1 VTAPRIIVSGATTAL
16 TRRTTFRKA
25 FLAPWHQAVGDCWLY
40 SLADAQRRT
49 QVAIHHAVRCV
60 NHHHLNV
67 TPSSNNLPKFI
78 KLLHEDISCSVN
90 TLMARERYDQP
101 HELFDD
107 RPTHMLQL
115 RDGEAQALHLMYEYV
130 NCVAAALI
138 DRPEQMPGYIFNF
151 DLWLSGY
158 LDVPKPK
165 VYFGDSRPDVIRM
178 EVTPPPLLYQAFGGD
193 MERLVYQMNR
203 MAREAVQKIVTA
215 RKRPALGPEAVVALH
230 PWSEPKTLRESGG
243 KRVPTFRIGMGGAVG
258 REVRA
263 QAAEEVHQF
272 RSEHE
277 DARLARKGGDFEREF
292 PHGTY
297 NMRVHH
303 NAPVA
308 QEHPGA
314 FLTKSGPTLDDVKA
328 ELQERRER
336 RKQAESEWAEAF
348 EAETV
353 GAAGAEETEQEPCEP
368 IAVGTEVVDRGAS
381 PVVEVAGGAET
392 DEGVWIEATVVSA
405 REQML
410 ERSRA
415 LMTFVEEAFEE
426 EAEVI
431 CEYAQYV
438 PADSSGPEESDAN
451 PEALAPGSAEA
462 PEKPARGAPAVRHR
476 FDRTVG
482 DEEVAKSR
490 RLVILRD
497 KRKGRPPGGP
507 TRSGSDPPD

>member
-1 VTAPRIIVSGATTAL
+1 VGA
-16 TRRTTFRKA
+16 
-25 FLAPWHQAVGDCWLY
+25 CWLY
-40 SLADAQRRT
+40 SLAHAQLRT
-49 QVAIHHAVRCV
+49 QVAIHHAIRVV
-60 NHHHLNV
+60 SHHHLDV
-67 TPSSNNLPKFI
+67 TPEDGNLPEFI

-115 RDGEAQALHLMYEYV
+115 RDGEAQALHLLYEFV
-130 NCVAAALI
+130 NCVAAGLV
-138 DRPEQMPGYIFNF
+138 DRPERMPGFVFDF

-158 LDVPKPK
+158 IDVPKPK
-165 VYFGDSRPDVIRM
+165 IYFGDSRPDVIRM
-178 EVTPPPLLYQAFGGD
+178 KVTPPPLLYQAFGGD
-193 MERLVYQMNR
+193 IERLVYHMQR
-203 MAREAVQKIVTA
+203 MAREVVQKIVAA
-215 RKRPALGPEAVVALH
+215 RKRPALGPQGVMALH
-230 PWSEPKTLRESGG
+230 PWSEPRTLRESGG

-277 DARLARKGGDFEREF
+277 EARLARKGGDFEREF

-303 NAPVA
+303 NAPIA
-308 QEHPGA
+308 KEHPGA
-314 FLTKSGPTLDDVKA
+314 FLTKSGPTLDEVKA
-328 ELQERRER
+328 ELQEQRQRRQ
-336 RKQAESEWAEAF
+336 QAEGEWAAALEAGKV
-348 EAETV
+348 E
-353 GAAGAEETEQEPCEP
+353 AAGTEEKEKDSS
-368 IAVGTEVVDRGAS
+368 GTVETS
-381 PVVEVAGGAET
+381 SEVAGSGAAPVGEVTGNAET
-392 DEGVWIEATVVSA
+392 EATWIEATVLSP
-405 REQML
+405 REQMI

-415 LMTFVEEAFEE
+415 LMAFVNETFEE

-431 CEYAQYV
+431 CEYAEYV
-438 PADSSGPEESDAN
+438 PADSSEPDENDAN
-451 PEALAPGSAEA
+451 AEVPAPGSADHPA
-462 PEKPARGAPAVRHR
+462 KPARGVPVVRHR

-482 DEEVAKSR
+482 DEEAANSR

-497 KRKGRPPGGP
+497 KRKRRPPGGP